1 MQENLKKKFGIT
13 DAQLKAAVDQ
23 INFGKI
29 ACDGIVL
36 VALFEL
42 ICSGDIPAPKKEGD
56 NEKD

>member
-36 VALFEL
+36 VALCEL
-42 ICSGDIPAPKKEGD
+42 ICSSDIPAPKKEGD

>member
-13 DAQLKAAVDQ
+13 DAELKAAVDQ

-29 ACDGIVL
+29 ACNGIVL
-36 VALFEL
+36 VALCEL
-42 ICSGDIPAPKKEGD
+42 ICSGDIPAQKTEGD

>member
-36 VALFEL
+36 VALCEL
-42 ICSGDIPAPKKEGD
+42 ICSGDIPARKPEGGT
-56 NEKD
+56 EKS

>member
-13 DAQLKAAVDQ
+13 DAELKAAVDQ

-36 VALFEL
+36 VALCEL
-42 ICSGDIPAPKKEGD
+42 ICSDDIPAPKTEGD
-56 NEKD
+56 NEKS

>member
-13 DAQLKAAVDQ
+13 DAQLKADVDQ

-36 VALFEL
+36 VALVEL
-42 ICSGDIPAPKKEGD
+42 ICNGDIPAPCTEGK
-56 NEKD
+56 NEKN